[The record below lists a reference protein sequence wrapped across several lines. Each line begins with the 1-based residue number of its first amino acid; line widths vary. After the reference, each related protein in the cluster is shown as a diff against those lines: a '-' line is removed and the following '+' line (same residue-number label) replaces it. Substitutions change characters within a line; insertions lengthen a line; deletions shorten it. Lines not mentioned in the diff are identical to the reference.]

1 MNLTLF
7 NRMPL
12 FDEMMRPRDDMDRA
26 MERMLG
32 RAFAAMSATNG
43 GAPRA
48 EGWIP
53 PIDVSETDDEVVVR
67 TEVPGIPVR
76 DIDISIT
83 GTLLSIAG
91 RKEDKDEI
99 EDGNF
104 HRCERRFGS
113 FRRVIDLPETIDP
126 DRVNAES
133 ENGVVTVHVA
143 KKPGLRGK
151 RIEVKSEVKSE
162 VRPEVRPEMRT
173 EVRTDAKPA
182 VRRVPVSG

>member
-12 FDEMMRPRDDMDRA
+12 FDEIMRPRDDMERA

-32 RAFAAMSATNG
+32 RAFATMSATNG
-43 GAPRA
+43 GTPRT

-143 KKPGLRGK
+143 KRPGQRGK
-151 RIEVKSEVKSE
+151 RIEVRTE
-162 VRPEVRPEMRT
+162 VRPEVRTDVRT
-173 EVRTDAKPA
+173 EAKPA
-182 VRRVPVSG
+182 ARRVPVPG